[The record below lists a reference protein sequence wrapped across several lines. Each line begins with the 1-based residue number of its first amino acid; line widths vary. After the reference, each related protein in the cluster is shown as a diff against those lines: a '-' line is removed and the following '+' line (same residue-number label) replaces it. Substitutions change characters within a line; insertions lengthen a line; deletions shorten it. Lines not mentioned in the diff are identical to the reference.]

1 MKQLILTVIE
11 DIIMVYFLSLYI
23 DIDDQLKNKFI
34 FFVTGISVIETTIF
48 EDNYSMFLPI
58 ILSVSLIFSI
68 YLLKERISLNDVV
81 ACVMFPAIIIITDL
95 ISLILLSIILTLD
108 ISNITLNADY
118 IVVASLVAKLMSIV
132 FFSTLL
138 FLHKR
143 IKNRLNYRTWWV
155 LLPIWGCLFVILYFL
170 GLSILYKNVDINNIR
185 FITIILIFLSILL
198 LILFY
203 KIQKENEVMRR
214 IELDN
219 QKIYYIEKNK
229 RMMNKL
235 YDDISK
241 IEHSSMYNFLHIK
254 GLLASRNYEEIEEF
268 VNKNINNIKKYKN
281 ILITENEYF
290 NYVINKKI
298 NELILYNSNIKICVT
313 LENKYFQIEESVLN
327 SLTEAIDII
336 FRISDKNKSFNINF
350 YQMNIFLKTT
360 IIFQKNKYYI
370 TEKEEYINSLA
381 QLNINYSYKEVEDY
395 CIYTIIIELGG

>member
-170 GLSILYKNVDINNIR
+170 GLSILYKNVGINNIR
-185 FITIILIFLSILL
+185 FITIVLIFLSILL

-229 RMMNKL
+229 RIMNKL

-381 QLNINYSYKEVEDY
+381 RLNINYSYKEVEDY
-395 CIYTIIIELGG
+395 SIYTIIIELGG